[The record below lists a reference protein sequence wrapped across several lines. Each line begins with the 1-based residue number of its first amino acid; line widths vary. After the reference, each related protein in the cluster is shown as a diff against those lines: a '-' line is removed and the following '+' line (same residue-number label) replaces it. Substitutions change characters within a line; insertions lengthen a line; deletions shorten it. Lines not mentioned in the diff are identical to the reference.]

1 MITTIRRR
9 INIYGAFAAVT
20 PKMFMAYSIWVWMQ
34 YIVQIIAIIIM
45 VAFWTAVYAN
55 QDTLS
60 GLTQSDT
67 LNYIVLAQI
76 FLPLANTSG
85 TVFYFGT
92 LMREGQMGIELLRP
106 LDFQAA
112 TYVRNIAEVGVG
124 VVIQFPLAI
133 VAWLL
138 FHFELPTDP
147 LIWLA
152 FIFSVFLGNAV
163 LFCFDWIIGCVSFY
177 NTETWGLGVMRFSIS
192 TFFSGALIPLAM
204 MPGWLQT
211 TAAVLPFSH
220 ALYVPVSLLSG
231 ITPLSEMPRI
241 WGIQLIYLVLL
252 GFLSRWVFNVSV
264 RKVTV
269 QGG

>member
-1 MITTIRRR
+1 MITTMRRR
-9 INIYGAFAAVT
+9 LHIYGAFAAVI
-20 PKMFMAYSIWVWMQ
+20 PKVFMAYSIWVWMQ

-55 QDTLS
+55 QETLS
-60 GLTQSDT
+60 GLTQAET

-76 FLPLANTSG
+76 FIPLANTSG
-85 TVFYFGT
+85 TIFYFGI

-124 VVIQFPLAI
+124 LVVQIPLAI

-138 FHFELPTDP
+138 FHFQLPTDP

-152 FIFSVFLGNAV
+152 FIISLVLGNAV
-163 LFCFDWIIGCVSFY
+163 LFCFDWIVGCVSFY
-177 NTETWGLGVMRFSIS
+177 STETWGLGVMRFSIA
-192 TFFSGALIPLAM
+192 TFFSGALVPLAM
-204 MPGWLQT
+204 MPDWLQT
-211 TAAVLPFSH
+211 IAAILPFSH

-231 ITPLSEMPRI
+231 ITPLADMPRI
-241 WGIQLIYLVLL
+241 WGIQLVYLLLL
-252 GFLSRWVFNVSV
+252 GLLSRWVFKVSV